1 MKMKGKK
8 SYLLKS
14 FLGVGIVVCVL
25 LASIVF
31 FAATYRTANSS
42 RTKYVLA
49 DINNPKEKA
58 FVIVTP
64 SYNNKEWCK
73 RNLESILSQ
82 DYSNYRLIYIDDAST
97 DGTGE
102 IAREHIEKHKQSERT
117 LFIQNKERIGAL
129 ANFYQAIA
137 HCDPREIVVEV
148 DGDDWLAN
156 TQVLAYLNE
165 VYQDPEVWVTYGQ
178 FVIYPTGQQGWAA
191 AVPQNIS
198 KRNAVREYRWLTTHL
213 RTYYAG
219 LFQKIEKQDLIYTG
233 DFFPMSGD
241 LARMFPIVEM
251 AGSHCRYIPKVL
263 YVYNI
268 ASPLND
274 HTKNRELQQN
284 LEMIIR
290 TKKRYQAI
298 QNLW

>member
-1 MKMKGKK
+1 MKRTNA
-8 SYLLKS
+8 YLLKS

-25 LASIVF
+25 LASILF
-31 FAATYRTANSS
+31 FAATRRTAKNSH
-42 RTKYVLA
+42 TKYVSA
-49 DINNPKEKA
+49 DVNNPKEKA

-82 DYSNYRLIYIDDAST
+82 EYSNYRLIYIDDAST
-97 DGTGE
+97 DGTGAL
-102 IAREHIEKHKQSERT
+102 AREYIEQCKQSERT
-117 LFIQNKERIGAL
+117 LFIQNKESIGAL

-137 HCDPREIVVEV
+137 QCDPREIVVEV

-156 TQVLAYLNE
+156 TQILAYLNE

-178 FVIYPTGQQGWAA
+178 FVLYPTGQQGWAA
-191 AVPQNIS
+191 TVPQNIY
-198 KRNAVREYRWLTTHL
+198 KRKYRWLTTHL

-219 LFQKIEKQDLIYTG
+219 LFHKIKKQDLIYAG
-233 DFFPMSGD
+233 DFFSMSGD

-251 AGSHCRYIPKVL
+251 AGSHSRYISEVL

-274 HTKNRELQQN
+274 HTKNRKLQEN

-298 QNLW
+298 QNPW